1 MTAGA
6 GEGGERIGVGTG
18 WLRRGR
24 GTNGLRMDSWSRWF
38 MVQVFRRTSR
48 RDSVALASSECTV
61 LSRPRFLPDGL
72 KSESL
77 VKKPASKSRKVFWG
91 VQKSVR
97 RQVTSSHMDL
107 GHGMRSRWRTNLI
120 TNSHITNPSPSRGK
134 TPARIKY
141 YWYTALDVTRNLNLL
156 RACSTGVYNSRIHS
170 MKLRSLGANPQTLRS

>member
-6 GEGGERIGVGTG
+6 GEGEERIGVGTG

-24 GTNGLRMDSWSRWF
+24 GTNGLRMDSCPDGSSSWF
-38 MVQVFRRTSR
+38 RCYVFRRTSR

-97 RQVTSSHMDL
+97 RQVTSRSHMAWIW
-107 GHGMRSRWRTNLI
+107 G
-120 TNSHITNPSPSRGK
+120 RG
-134 TPARIKY
+134 ARHAI
-141 YWYTALDVTRNLNLL
+141 AMADE
-156 RACSTGVYNSRIHS
+156 SDH
-170 MKLRSLGANPQTLRS
+170 KLTDH

>member
-1 MTAGA
+1 
-6 GEGGERIGVGTG
+6 
-18 WLRRGR
+18 
-24 GTNGLRMDSWSRWF
+24 MDYEWTVHSWSRWF

-91 VQKSVR
+91 VQKVSV
-97 RQVTSSHMDL
+97 TSSSHMDL

-170 MKLRSLGANPQTLRS
+170 MKLRSLVANPQTLRS